1 VVPPRRQPL
10 SQHFLWNR
18 RLVDQLVRA
27 SSISLNDLVLE
38 IGPGRGI
45 LTQALVQVAQQVIA
59 VELDENL
66 CAALRQRLGHHRNLV
81 LVAGDCLTLALP
93 REPYK
98 VFANIPFNITG
109 DIMRKLLQSETPPDD
124 CYLLMQTE
132 AARKFLPNDQR
143 NSLAALLY
151 YPWWEMRVMH
161 HFQRADFVPP
171 PRVDTVWLR
180 ITRRSA
186 PLLSARQQALYQ
198 DYLADLFSRDP
209 RAGQQAPERF
219 LSAFR
224 SFSQGAERGRLW
236 AVHGAFARLQ
246 KQQGQLTKI
255 HRTRTDRNWRKR

>member
-1 VVPPRRQPL
+1 
-10 SQHFLWNR
+10 
-18 RLVDQLVRA
+18 VRA
-27 SSISLNDLVLE
+27 
-38 IGPGRGI
+38 
-45 LTQALVQVAQQVIA
+45 AKQVIA

-66 CAALRQRLGHHRNLV
+66 CARLRQELGHHRNLV

-98 VFANIPFNITG
+98 VFANIPFDITG
-109 DIMRKLLQSETPPDD
+109 DIVRKLLQSEMPPSD

-151 YPWWEMRVMH
+151 YPWWEMRVTH
-161 HFQRADFVPP
+161 HFQRADFIPP
-171 PRVDTVWLR
+171 PGVDTVLLQ

-186 PLLSARQQALYQ
+186 PLLHPRQQALYQ
-198 DYLADLFSRDP
+198 DYLADRFNRDP
-209 RAGQQAPERF
+209 RAGWQPPDRF
-219 LSAFR
+219 VSAFQ
-224 SFSQGAERGRLW
+224 SFSRGAPRGRLW
-236 AVHGAFARLQ
+236 AIHGAFARLQ